1 MKVAHII
8 PDLGVK
14 SGGPSRSVLNT
25 VEGIRARKVDA
36 DILTYDCLDNP
47 NIAEGNYIRTV
58 PYTQRLP
65 FAYNYHYK
73 DRERKLKCV
82 R

>member
-25 VEGIRARKVDA
+25 VEGGK
-36 DILTYDCLDNP
+36 N
-47 NIAEGNYIRTV
+47 G
-58 PYTQRLP
+58 
-65 FAYNYHYK
+65 
-73 DRERKLKCV
+73 
-82 R
+82 